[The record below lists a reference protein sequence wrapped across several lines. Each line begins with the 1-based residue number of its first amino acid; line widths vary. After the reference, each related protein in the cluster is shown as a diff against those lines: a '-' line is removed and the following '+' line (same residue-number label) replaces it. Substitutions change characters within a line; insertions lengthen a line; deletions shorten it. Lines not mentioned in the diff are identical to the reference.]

1 MFIATGC
8 YSGYLPKAP
17 GTWGTLVGLVLFLLL
32 HGLSLP
38 VYLFV
43 VAGLFFV
50 GSFAAGEAEK
60 ILDTRDPGSV
70 VIDEIVGMLITM
82 VAVPM
87 TPLTMALGFAL
98 FRIFDIVKPFPVN
111 FFDQRFHGGLGIMLD
126 DVVAGIYSLAILQL
140 IVSLLLFLSF
150 PLSNCPSIFWAN
162 KTHGERND

>member
-1 MFIATGC
+1 MHTLIMFIATGC

-17 GTWGTLVGLVLFLLL
+17 GTWGTLVGLMLFLLL

-140 IVSLLLFLSF
+140 IVSLLL
-150 PLSNCPSIFWAN
+150 
-162 KTHGERND
+162 